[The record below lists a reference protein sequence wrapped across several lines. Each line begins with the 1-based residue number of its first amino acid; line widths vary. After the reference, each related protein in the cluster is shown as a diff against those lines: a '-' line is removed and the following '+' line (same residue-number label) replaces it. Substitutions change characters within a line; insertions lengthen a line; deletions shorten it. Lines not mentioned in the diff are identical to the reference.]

1 MKKSY
6 NKPTIMV
13 ENFMLSECIASCD
26 PSFSNNMS
34 IDNLIN
40 DIKIF
45 TGYFNETY
53 GCGNQVPS
61 GEDIEF
67 AGTSL
72 CYHTSSSVVF
82 SS

>member
-26 PSFSNNMS
+26 PSFSNNMN
-34 IDNLIN
+34 IDDLIKDVN
-40 DIKIF
+40 EF
-45 TGYFNETY
+45 TGYFNEAY
-53 GCGNQVPS
+53 RCGTEVPS
-61 GEDIEF
+61 GVDIEF
-67 AGTSL
+67 AGISL